1 VIGGNKV
8 KEIILNSAYFGI
20 ALSIFIYFISI
31 KIRSKTKLE
40 FINPLL
46 ITIILLIVF
55 LLSFKIDYETY
66 NSSAKYLS
74 YLLTPATVCL
84 AIPLYK
90 QLSLLKKNIKAV
102 IIGISVGV
110 ITSLGSIFLMSYL
123 LGLTHEQY
131 VSLLPKSVTT
141 AIGVGI
147 SEELGGIPS
156 ITIAAIVLTGNLG
169 NLLAVWVCKLFKIKE
184 PIAVGLAIGTSSH
197 ALGTTKA
204 LEIGEA
210 EGAMSS
216 LSIAVAG
223 LLTVVFTSV
232 FAMLM

>member
-1 VIGGNKV
+1 MIGGQAV
-8 KEIILNSAYFGI
+8 KEIIINSAYFGI
-20 ALSIFIYFISI
+20 AISIFIYFLSL
-31 KIRSKTKLE
+31 KIRSMTKLD

-46 ITIILLIVF
+46 ITIILVIVF

-90 QLSLLKKNIKAV
+90 QLNLLKKNIKAV
-102 IIGISVGV
+102 IIGITVGV

-204 LEIGEA
+204 LEIGEV

-223 LLTVVFTSV
+223 LLTVVFASV

>member
-1 VIGGNKV
+1 M
-8 KEIILNSAYFGI
+8 KEIIINSAYFGI
-20 ALSIFIYFISI
+20 AISIFIYFLSL
-31 KIRSKTKLE
+31 KIRSKTKLD

-46 ITIILLIVF
+46 ITIILVIVF

-169 NLLAVWVCKLFKIKE
+169 NLLAVWICKLFKIKE

-204 LEIGEA
+204 LEIGEV

-223 LLTVVFTSV
+223 LLTVIFASV

>member
-1 VIGGNKV
+1 
-8 KEIILNSAYFGI
+8 
-20 ALSIFIYFISI
+20 
-31 KIRSKTKLE
+31 
-40 FINPLL
+40 
-46 ITIILLIVF
+46 
-55 LLSFKIDYETY
+55 
-66 NSSAKYLS
+66 
-74 YLLTPATVCL
+74 
-84 AIPLYK
+84 
-90 QLSLLKKNIKAV
+90 
-102 IIGISVGV
+102 
-110 ITSLGSIFLMSYL
+110 MSYL

-169 NLLAVWVCKLFKIKE
+169 NLLAVWICNLFKIKE

-204 LEIGEA
+204 LEIGEI

-216 LSIAVAG
+216 LSVAVAG
-223 LLTVVFTSV
+223 LLTVIFASV
-232 FAMLM
+232 FAMFM

>member
-1 VIGGNKV
+1 M

-20 ALSIFIYFISI
+20 VLTILIYFISSE
-31 KIRSKTKLE
+31 IRVKAKLD
-40 FINPLL
+40 FLNPLL
-46 ITIILLIVF
+46 ITIVLIIIF
-55 LLSFKIDYETY
+55 LLSFRIDYEVY

-90 QLSLLKKNIKAV
+90 QFNLLKKNIKAV
-102 IIGISVGV
+102 IIGITVGV
-110 ITSLGSIFLMSYL
+110 ITSLGSIFLMSFL
-123 LGLTHEQY
+123 FGLTHEQY

-147 SEELGGIPS
+147 SEELGGVAS

-169 NLLAVWVCKLFKIKE
+169 NVLAVWICKLFKIKE

-204 LEIGEA
+204 LEIGEI

-216 LSIAVAG
+216 LSIAVSG
-223 LLTVVFTSV
+223 LLTVIFASV

>member
-1 VIGGNKV
+1 MIGGQAV
-8 KEIILNSAYFGI
+8 KEIIINSAYFGI
-20 ALSIFIYFISI
+20 AISIFIYFLSL
-31 KIRSKTKLE
+31 KIRSKTKLD

-46 ITIILLIVF
+46 ITIILVIVF

-169 NLLAVWVCKLFKIKE
+169 NLLAVWICKLFKIKE

-204 LEIGEA
+204 LEIGEV

-223 LLTVVFTSV
+223 LLTVIFASV

>member
-1 VIGGNKV
+1 M
-8 KEIILNSAYFGI
+8 KEIIINSAYFGI
-20 ALSIFIYFISI
+20 AISI
-31 KIRSKTKLE
+31 LVYFVSTKIKSKTKLD
-40 FINPLL
+40 FLNPLFLTIVL
-46 ITIILLIVF
+46 IIIF
-55 LLSFKIDYETY
+55 LLSFKIDYEVY

-84 AIPLYK
+84 AVPLYK
-90 QLSLLKKNIKAV
+90 QINLLKKNVKAV
-102 IIGISVGV
+102 IIGITVGV
-110 ITSLGSIFLMSYL
+110 ITSLGSIFLMSFL

-131 VSLLPKSVTT
+131 VSILPKSITT

-169 NLLAVWVCKLFKIKE
+169 NVMAVWICKLFKIKE

-204 LEIGEA
+204 LEIGEI

-216 LSIAVAG
+216 LSVAVSG
-223 LLTVVFTSV
+223 LLTVIFASV
-232 FAMLM
+232 FAMFM

>member
-1 VIGGNKV
+1 M
-8 KEIILNSAYFGI
+8 KEIIINSAYFGI
-20 ALSIFIYFISI
+20 ALSIFIYFLSL
-31 KIRSKTKLE
+31 KIRSKTKLD
-40 FINPLL
+40 FVNPLL
-46 ITIILLIVF
+46 LTIILIIIF
-55 LLSFKIDYETY
+55 LLGFKIDYETY

-90 QLSLLKKNIKAV
+90 QLNLLKKNIKAV
-102 IIGISVGV
+102 IIGITIGV

-123 LGLTHEQY
+123 LGLTHAQY
-131 VSLLPKSVTT
+131 ISLLPKSVTT

-169 NLLAVWVCKLFKIKE
+169 NLLAVWICKLFKIKE

-204 LEIGEA
+204 LEIGEV

-223 LLTVVFTSV
+223 LLTVIFASV
-232 FAMLM
+232 FAMFI

>member
-1 VIGGNKV
+1 M

-20 ALSIFIYFISI
+20 ALSIFVYFISLR
-31 KIRSKTKLE
+31 IRTATKLE
-40 FINPLL
+40 FVNPLL
-46 ITIILLIVF
+46 ITIILLIIF

-102 IIGISVGV
+102 IIGITVGV

-147 SEELGGIPS
+147 SEELGGMPS

-169 NLLAVWVCKLFKIKE
+169 NLLAVWICKLFRIKE

-204 LEIGEA
+204 LEIGEV

-223 LLTVVFTSV
+223 LLTVVFASV

>member
-1 VIGGNKV
+1 M

-20 ALSIFIYFISI
+20 ALSILIYFISL
-31 KIRSKTKLE
+31 KIRSTTKLD

-46 ITIILLIVF
+46 ITIILVIVF

-90 QLSLLKKNIKAV
+90 QLNLLKKNIKAV

-169 NLLAVWVCKLFKIKE
+169 NLLAVWICKLFKIKE

-204 LEIGEA
+204 LEIGEV

-223 LLTVVFTSV
+223 LLTVVFASV